1 MTEQNQTE
9 QQPASNPLEAIKNEI
24 SASLNDKNKKSIP
37 WNNIVITAVLGA
49 LTLVSL
55 AQMTAS
61 VKIFNKLKN
70 GGIGPANASTGVP
83 QNNSLESQ
91 PDMVGGC

>member
-1 MTEQNQTE
+1 MTEQN
-9 QQPASNPLEAIKNEI
+9 PNSNPLDAIKNEI
-24 SASLNDKNKKSIP
+24 SASLNDKNKKTIP

-55 AQMTAS
+55 AQMAAS
-61 VKIFNKLKN
+61 VKIFNKLK
-70 GGIGPANASTGVP
+70 GGAIPANASTGVP

>member
-1 MTEQNQTE
+1 MTDQNQPE

-24 SASLNDKNKKSIP
+24 AASLNDKNKKPVP
-37 WNNIVITAVLGA
+37 WNNIMVTAVLGV

-55 AQMTAS
+55 GQMAAS
-61 VKIFNKLKN
+61 VSIFNKLK
-70 GGIGPANASTGVP
+70 GGEVKASTGAP